1 MSFFEDQTLT
11 VVAGDCRAELTR
23 MESESAQTIITSPPY
38 FGLRDYGSD
47 NQIGQELTLDDYVAQ
62 LVGVFSEARRVL
74 RSDGTLWLNLGD
86 SYAKRGAAV
95 QEGNLLGVPWRVAFA
110 LQADGWILRSE
121 VIWHKTRGLPES
133 AKNRPTRNHE
143 QVFLFSKSKQ
153 YYYDAD
159 AIREPH
165 KEYKVP
171 ANPKQL
177 EGRSKATEGS
187 SGFAL
192 NSGRG
197 RAHYARFYNPKGANK
212 RTVWSIATSGYRG
225 AHFAVFP
232 EALVEPCVLA
242 GSRLGDVVLDVFAGA
257 GTTGL
262 VANRVGRRALLIEV
276 NESYAAQI
284 VKRCRQSSLGI

>member
-1 MSFFEDQTLT
+1 MLFFEDQTLS
-11 VVAGDCRAELTR
+11 VIVGDCRTELQDIP
-23 MESESAQTIITSPPY
+23 SESVQTIITSPPY
-38 FGLRDYGSD
+38 FGLRDYGSTE
-47 NQIGQELTLDDYVAQ
+47 QIGQEPSLDGYVSE
-62 LVGVFSEARRVL
+62 LVSVFREAKRVL
-74 RSDGTLWLNLGD
+74 KEDGTLWLNLGD
-86 SYAKRGAAV
+86 SYAKTGGV
-95 QEGNLLGVPWRVAFA
+95 VPDGNLLGVPWRVAFA
-110 LQADGWILRSE
+110 LQHDGWILRSE

-133 AKNRPTRNHE
+133 TKTRPTRNHE
-143 QVFLFSKSKQ
+143 QLFLFSKTKR

-159 AIREPH
+159 AIRQPH

-171 ANPKQL
+171 FQPKML

-187 SGFAL
+187 SGFTL

-197 RAHYARFYNPKGANK
+197 RAHYAKFYNPKGANK

-242 GSRLGDVVLDVFAGA
+242 GSRLGDVVLDPFAGA
-257 GTTGL
+257 GTTAL
-262 VANRVGRRALLIEV
+262 VANNLGRKGLLIEV

-284 VKRCRQSSLGI
+284 IKRCRQSSLGI